1 MAATSHG
8 DTQGE
13 DDEREELAERV
24 SRWLRVPL
32 DVLAF
37 VALVLVVLEFTTDD
51 ANALRGVILHA
62 TLPISVIFFLA
73 FAFELTIAP
82 SKTRYL
88 SRNWPTAIAVVL
100 PFLRIFRALRAL
112 RLLRGARAI
121 RGLSVVRVVAALNR
135 GTRALGRFFEQNRF
149 GYVLILTVIVTL
161 TAGAGV
167 YYLERDHASSNI
179 NSVGDA
185 IWFAATVVS
194 TINSPLEPV
203 TLEGRI
209 LAFLLRVFGLAVI
222 GYITATIAVFLLGRP
237 AEHEAQATRE
247 ELRAIREQL
256 AAIEASLRQP
266 EREPEANTPGG
277 P

>member
-1 MAATSHG
+1 MAARANEG
-8 DTQGE
+8 PGVE
-13 DDEREELAERV
+13 DEREELAGRV

-37 VALVLVVLEFTTDD
+37 VALILVVVEFTTDD
-51 ANALRGVILHA
+51 SNPWRGMVLRA
-62 TLPISVIFFLA
+62 TLPISVIFFVA
-73 FAFELTIAP
+73 FVFELVIAP
-82 SKTRYL
+82 SKKTYL
-88 SRNWPTAIAVVL
+88 SRNWLTAIAVAL
-100 PFLRIFRALRAL
+100 PFLRVLRALRAL
-112 RLLRGARAI
+112 RLLRGGRAL
-121 RGLSVVRVVAALNR
+121 RGLSVVRVVAGLNR

-167 YYLERDHASSNI
+167 YYLERDQAGSNI
-179 NSVGDA
+179 TSVGDA
-185 IWFAATVVS
+185 LWFAATVVT

-203 TLEGRI
+203 TLEGRV

-237 AEHEAQATRE
+237 AEHEAEATRE

-256 AAIEASLRQP
+256 AAIEAALR
-266 EREPEANTPGG
+266 EREERR
-277 P
+277 